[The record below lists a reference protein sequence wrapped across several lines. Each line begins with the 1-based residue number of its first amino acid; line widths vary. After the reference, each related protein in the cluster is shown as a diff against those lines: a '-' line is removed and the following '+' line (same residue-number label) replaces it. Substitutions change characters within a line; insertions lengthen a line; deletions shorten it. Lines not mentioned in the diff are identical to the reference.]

1 VNETIGGVQNALYD
15 EMVSNGWFER
25 RPDATR
31 SRFTQLALG
40 ALIAAVAVTAILAAF
55 TTFGLVGL
63 ALVILALGLIFVAQ
77 ELPARTAKGV
87 ALLAGLGAMRSELLS
102 HPTDQMPPGAELREL
117 SEVLPYAIV
126 LGGTERWL
134 DAIVAADTDADADPD
149 DLPWYAGPPSWHLR
163 DLPDSMRNFVTTV
176 SGSLFSR

>member
-1 VNETIGGVQNALYD
+1 
-15 EMVSNGWFER
+15 
-25 RPDATR
+25 
-31 SRFTQLALG
+31 
-40 ALIAAVAVTAILAAF
+40 VTAILAAF

-102 HPTDQMPPGAELREL
+102 HPTDQMPSGAELREL

-134 DAIVAADTDADADPD
+134 DAIVAADTDADADPE